1 MIIEITV
8 LLYVYNQ
15 NNRKKT
21 FSWLASIALIS
32 GACVLSACSDSDDN
46 PIMPESVYDENRPV
60 GWASVDGVTTG
71 SNDQNPVTVTTREA
85 LIAALSG
92 TDAKTIYVK
101 GTILFDGVVNIKGA
115 ANKTV
120 YGLAGSVLQNS
131 IHSADPQES
140 GILLFEEC
148 YNIILRNLT
157 FKSAGAYDID
167 GYDNF
172 ALSGSHHIWVDH
184 CDFQDGVDGNF
195 DIICGSDNISVTWC
209 R

>member
-1 MIIEITV
+1 M
-8 LLYVYNQ
+8 
-15 NNRKKT
+15 
-21 FSWLASIALIS
+21 
-32 GACVLSACSDSDDN
+32 
-46 PIMPESVYDENRPV
+46 
-60 GWASVDGVTTG
+60 TTG

-167 GYDNF
+167 SSVIMEVKDGLLKRITYMVHCLCHFLIRWNKGFDN
-172 ALSGSHHIWVDH
+172 
-184 CDFQDGVDGNF
+184 
-195 DIICGSDNISVTWC
+195 
-209 R
+209 